1 MIAQGRPVTV
11 THPDANRYF
20 MTTPE
25 ACHLVIQAGAIGAP
39 GEALILDMGEPVEVR
54 DIADRL
60 IALSGRD
67 VDVVFTGLRPGEK
80 LHEELNGTDEVDA
93 RPVHDLDTV

>member
-1 MIAQGRPVTV
+1 
-11 THPDANRYF
+11 
-20 MTTPE
+20 
-25 ACHLVIQAGAIGAP
+25 
-39 GEALILDMGEPVEVR
+39 MGEPVKIL

-60 IALSGRD
+60 IALSGRH

-93 RPVHDLDTV
+93 RPVHPSISHASVPALDACQLDVRSLTSDPPIARLDTV